1 MARIAI
7 IQIIRR
13 WIILN
18 TYVVFL
24 KQYLLY
30 FYVLLHMIFNF
41 DKINLDDAVFFMDQ
55 RLDHLNVYSVVIV
68 TDAFDTNDLVVE
80 FVSYMRKYSFVQM
93 LQETSDYSLRFTFV
107 SSVNCRS
114 FSKCVDTLCLKL
126 SEVYKCNV
134 FAL

>member
-1 MARIAI
+1 
-7 IQIIRR
+7 
-13 WIILN
+13 
-18 TYVVFL
+18 
-24 KQYLLY
+24 
-30 FYVLLHMIFNF
+30 MIFNF

-68 TDAFDTNDLVVE
+68 TDAYDTNDLVVE

-93 LQETSDYSLRFTFV
+93 LQEASDYSLRFTFV

-114 FSKCVDTLCLKL
+114 FSKCVDTLCLNL